1 MLCKCEDQ
9 SLTRLVM
16 CACNPSM
23 ELRWYTWRREASWGV
38 LAHQP
43 AWPKM
48 TVPRFRLEPPGLKE
62 IRRRGIEGGTSGLH
76 MHLWVPAPVCT
87 GYTHSAHHAKAM
99 SSLLSL
105 CIYFTLKIHCL
116 NLAWLCMPL
125 IPKQADLLSSSQ
137 SGLPVRPYLQI
148 RVKTIKSDVHLALQ
162 MDSSQMYNAGK
173 SRFIVIGKWILFLMP
188 KSTIGQSHRFLRC
201 SEVHERWHKLS

>member
-1 MLCKCEDQ
+1 MHF
-9 SLTRLVM
+9 
-16 CACNPSM
+16 
-23 ELRWYTWRREASWGV
+23 WG
-38 LAHQP
+38 Q
-43 AWPKM
+43 
-48 TVPRFRLEPPGLKE
+48 
-62 IRRRGIEGGTSGLH
+62 
-76 MHLWVPAPVCT
+76 APVCR
-87 GYTHSAHHAKAM
+87 GYTHPAHHAKAM
-99 SSLLSL
+99 SSVLSL

-137 SGLPVRPYLQI
+137 SGLPVRPYFQI

-188 KSTIGQSHRFLRC
+188 KSTIGQSQRFLRC
-201 SEVHERWHKLS
+201 SEAHRRWHKLSQILSFYLFTFSLCGPGWPQTHGSPVSASWSGGIRGMSQLAQLSIWIFNWKLEFLSLATNMW